1 MKKILLNVFTL
12 LTVFLL
18 SSCLNGNL
26 EDLPS
31 FEEAEI
37 SSVNKVEYRY
47 ISDEI
52 SDASQQQ
59 IVKNV
64 TLSHSITKDSD
75 SGTLAISVKVPD
87 NFPKDQ
93 LGNLS
98 SSALV
103 VSVNLSS
110 AARIAPVNG
119 SASLGVPAD
128 WSKSNKYVI
137 TAGNGNK
144 KEWTIILTLNK

>member
-1 MKKILLNVFTL
+1 MKRILLNVFTL
-12 LTVFLL
+12 LTVFLF
-18 SSCLNGNL
+18 SSCLNSNL
-26 EDLPS
+26 EDLPA

-52 SDASQQQ
+52 SDASQQP

-75 SGTLAISVKVPD
+75 AGTLAISVKVPD

-98 SSALV
+98 TSALV
-103 VSVNLSS
+103 VSLNISS
-110 AARIAPVNG
+110 AARIAPMSG
-119 SASLGVPAD
+119 SATLGTPAD
-128 WSKSNKYVI
+128 WSKPNKYLI
-137 TAGNGNK
+137 TAANGNK
-144 KEWTIILTLNK
+144 KEWTITLTLNK